1 MLQDCEWAYGLLGR
15 TAPAVAKKRSVFDCG
30 WANPGRQ
37 PWKDAAAKS
46 ASPSKRGRPGLVARL
61 SGRPRS
67 RHARPRGTG
76 SDYSFF
82 EYHRKYPKCGYL
94 TNIRFGNILSFMT
107 RAAREQRL
115 TSESQVVELIRQRRK
130 AKGFSQQ
137 QLASK
142 LGVTQARLSEI
153 ENGGAHLSV
162 ERLISVAALLGVE
175 LVLRETP
182 PKQTGEW

>member
-1 MLQDCEWAYGLLGR
+1 
-15 TAPAVAKKRSVFDCG
+15 
-30 WANPGRQ
+30 
-37 PWKDAAAKS
+37 
-46 ASPSKRGRPGLVARL
+46 
-61 SGRPRS
+61 
-67 RHARPRGTG
+67 
-76 SDYSFF
+76 
-82 EYHRKYPKCGYL
+82 
-94 TNIRFGNILSFMT
+94 MT